1 MKEQFDKEL
10 RNHIKDTFGGFDDHL
25 ADDGWRKL
33 NDRKKKKRRAFI
45 FWYILP
51 SGIAASLAL
60 FLLLNQSI
68 DIPFQNGKIEEK
80 TETTG
85 KQNPNIGSNK
95 VDDEK
100 SNLEKKIDG
109 ALDNSSDLLSTK
121 PQNAKAKKLNVNV
134 KKQKGESIA
143 SSYSNTK
150 IADLASSSL
159 SSKKDRLTVNL
170 SKNNQVDYIDA
181 EEKVKTPI
189 SAQESDLIISNNT
202 NYIVDRVQE
211 ISTQEKA
218 FTVPINNSKQ
228 DITSKSLE
236 QPKESYQ
243 KLAVLNQAKA
253 DTKNKKPI
261 QNSKKFKI
269 GIDANTY
276 VNFSENGIN
285 DKINLGLGII
295 SEIKLSKQLSINTG
309 IALNGQNSTFNGN
322 QKTNQDFSNASFAIS
337 SLAVVPNAQITNA
350 KLVGLD
356 IPLNLKYAVKIGKTS
371 GFISSGFSSYSLINE
386 KYFNE
391 YSVINYSFTGVSTSR
406 VSNVTDNPSGKFSYF
421 KFARTLDISFGI
433 LYPLSK
439 KSSLSIEPFMKYPL
453 SGLGYQ
459 DLKIGSSGLS
469 FKINFG
475 Q

>member
-10 RNHIKDTFGGFDDHL
+10 RNHIKDTFGAFDDHL

-80 TETTG
+80 TETLF
-85 KQNPNIGSNK
+85 KQKPNIGSNK
-95 VDDEK
+95 VDAEK
-100 SNLEKKIDG
+100 SNLDKETEDI
-109 ALDNSSDLLSTK
+109 LNNSTELVANK
-121 PQNAKAKKLNVNV
+121 PQNAKAKKPNFDI
-134 KKQKGESIA
+134 KKLRIASIA
-143 SSYSNTK
+143 SSNLNTK
-150 IADLASSSL
+150 ISDSASSGL
-159 SSKKDRLTVNL
+159 SSEKNRLIANV
-170 SKNNQVDYIDA
+170 SKNNQVDYSNS
-181 EEKVKTPI
+181 EEKVETPI
-189 SAQESDLIISNNT
+189 TFKESDLIVSNNT
-202 NYIVDRVQE
+202 NFIVDRVQE
-211 ISTQEKA
+211 ISAQEKVFIAPNNNSTQE
-218 FTVPINNSKQ
+218 IISK
-228 DITSKSLE
+228 TLT
-236 QPKESYQ
+236 QPSEPYQ

-269 GIDANTY
+269 GVDANTY

-285 DKINLGLGII
+285 DKINLGLGIV

-309 IALNGQNSTFNGN
+309 ITLNGQNGTFNGN
-322 QKTNQDFSNASFAIS
+322 QKSNQDFLKSAASLSNFAS
-337 SLAVVPNAQITNA
+337 VPSAQVTNA

-371 GFISSGFSSYSLINE
+371 GFISSGFSSYSVINE

-421 KFARTLDISFGI
+421 KFARTLDVSFGI

-439 KSSLSIEPFMKYPL
+439 KSSFSLEPFMKYPL
-453 SGLGYQ
+453 TGLGYQ
-459 DLKIGSSGLS
+459 DLKIGSSGIS
-469 FKINFG
+469 FKLNFG